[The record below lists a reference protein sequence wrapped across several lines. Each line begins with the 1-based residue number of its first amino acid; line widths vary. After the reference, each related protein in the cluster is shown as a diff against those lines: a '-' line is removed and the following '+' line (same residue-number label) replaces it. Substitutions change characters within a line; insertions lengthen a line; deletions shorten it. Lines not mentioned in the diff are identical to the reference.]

1 MAERELEVQSD
12 RTGDA
17 ERESSMHRR
26 EFIATLAGAVG
37 GASAFALG
45 SASAQAAKVRRI
57 GVLMGSSESDTGNYF
72 AAFVEELARLGW
84 TDGRNVQF
92 EQRWT
97 KGDTN
102 RASAFAT
109 ELIGL
114 QPDVIFCS
122 STAVT
127 AALHQATSTIPIV
140 FVIVS
145 DPVGSGF
152 VASLPRP
159 GGNIT
164 GFTNVE
170 AGMGGKWLS
179 LLKEIAPGI
188 KRAAF
193 MFNPDTSG
201 PGNGKKFL
209 ASFEAAAGSLGI
221 EPVAMPVRSDAEI
234 ETAIAALGA
243 EQAGLVEFS
252 SFLAAHVG
260 TVISSTARH
269 NVPAIFEAT
278 LFARKGGLIA
288 CGASFA
294 DMFRRAAVYVD
305 RILRGERPA
314 DLPVQTPTKFEMII
328 NLKTA
333 KALGL
338 NVPPALLATADEV
351 IE

>member
-1 MAERELEVQSD
+1 
-12 RTGDA
+12 
-17 ERESSMHRR
+17 MHRR
-26 EFIATLAGAVG
+26 GFICGVAGAVAG
-37 GASAFALG
+37 APSLTLRVASAQ
-45 SASAQAAKVRRI
+45 QAAKVRRI
-57 GVLMGSSESDTGNYF
+57 GALMGSSESDSGALF

-84 TDGRNVQF
+84 TDGRNARF

-97 KGDTN
+97 NGDTN
-102 RASAFAT
+102 RASAFAA
-109 ELIGL
+109 ELIGS

-122 STAVT
+122 TTAVT
-127 AALHQATSTIPIV
+127 AALHRETSTIPIV
-140 FVIVS
+140 FAIVS
-145 DPVGSGF
+145 DPSGF
-152 VASLPRP
+152 VAGLSRP

-164 GFTNVE
+164 GFTNIE
-170 AGMGGKWLS
+170 AAMGGKWLS

-193 MFNPDTSG
+193 MFNPDSA
-201 PGNGKKFL
+201 PGGGKYFL

-234 ETAIAALGA
+234 ERAIGALGA

-252 SFLAAHVG
+252 PFMAAHVG

-269 NVPAIFEAT
+269 NVPAIYEGT
-278 LFARKGGLIA
+278 QFARRGGLIA
-288 CGASFA
+288 YGTSFT

>member
-1 MAERELEVQSD
+1 
-12 RTGDA
+12 
-17 ERESSMHRR
+17 MHRR
-26 EFIATLAGAVG
+26 EFICGVAGAVTCAPSLTLRT
-37 GASAFALG
+37 ASAQ
-45 SASAQAAKVRRI
+45 QAAKVRRI
-57 GVLMGSSESDTGNYF
+57 GVLMGSSESDAGDLF

-84 TDGRNVQF
+84 TDGRNVQI

-122 STAVT
+122 TTAVT
-127 AALHQATSTIPIV
+127 APLHRETSTIPIV
-140 FVIVS
+140 FAIVS
-145 DPVGSGF
+145 DPLGSGF
-152 VASLPRP
+152 VASLRRP

-164 GFTNVE
+164 GFTAVE
-170 AGMGGKWLS
+170 AAIGGKWLS
-179 LLKEIAPGI
+179 LLTEIAPSI

-193 MFNPDTSG
+193 MWNPDTAPAG
-201 PGNGKKFL
+201 GKNFV

-221 EPVAMPVRSDAEI
+221 DPVAMPVHSDAEI
-234 ETAIAALGA
+234 ETGIAALGV
-243 EQAGLVEFS
+243 EQAGLVEYS
-252 SFLAAHVG
+252 SFIAAHVG
-260 TVISSTARH
+260 TVISAAARH
-269 NVPAIFEAT
+269 NVPAIYEGT
-278 LFARKGGLIA
+278 EFASKGGLIA
-288 CGASFA
+288 YGVNFT
-294 DMFRRAAVYVD
+294 DTFRRAAGYVD

-338 NVPPALLATADEV
+338 NVPPSLLATADEV

>member
-1 MAERELEVQSD
+1 
-12 RTGDA
+12 
-17 ERESSMHRR
+17 MHRR
-26 EFIATLAGAVG
+26 EFIATLAGAVS
-37 GASAFALG
+37 GASGFGLG
-45 SASAQAAKVRRI
+45 STSAQAAKVRSI

-84 TDGRNVQF
+84 TDGRNVRF
-92 EQRWT
+92 EERWT
-97 KGDTN
+97 KGDIN
-102 RASAFAT
+102 RASVFAT

-140 FVIVS
+140 FAIVS

-164 GFTNVE
+164 GFTTVE
-170 AGMGGKWLS
+170 SAIGGKWLS

-193 MFNPDTSG
+193 MFNPDTA
-201 PGNGKKFL
+201 PGGGKNFL

-221 EPVAMPVRSDAEI
+221 ESVVMPVRSDAEI

-252 SFLAAHVG
+252 PFMAAHVG
-260 TVISSTARH
+260 RVISSTARH

-278 LFARKGGLIA
+278 LFASKGGLIA
-288 CGASFA
+288 YGASFT